1 MLQFS
6 YMKILLITVS
16 ARGHAIAE
24 AIKKSRHNPEII
36 HVCNSRNPGIK
47 KIADE
52 QIVVDSLMDFDPI
65 LEIAKRTKPDFAI
78 VAPDD
83 PIGAGLVDALEEIGV
98 KSMAPKKSLARIESS
113 KSFTRDLVEKYG
125 IDGNPKFKVFDKS
138 SSEEEIR
145 RYIEDDLDG
154 EYVVK
159 FDGLAGGKGDRKS
172 VV

>member
-1 MLQFS
+1 
-6 YMKILLITVS
+6 MKILLITSS

-24 AIKKSRHNPEII
+24 ALKKSRHNPEII

-47 KIADE
+47 KLASE
-52 QIVVDSLMDFDPI
+52 QIVVDTLMDFDPI
-65 LEIAKRTKPDFAI
+65 LEVAKRTNPDFAI

-125 IDGNPKFKVFDKS
+125 IEGNPKFKIFGKND
-138 SSEEEIR
+138 SEEEIKN
-145 RYIEDDLDG
+145 I
-154 EYVVK
+154 
-159 FDGLAGGKGDRKS
+159 
-172 VV
+172 